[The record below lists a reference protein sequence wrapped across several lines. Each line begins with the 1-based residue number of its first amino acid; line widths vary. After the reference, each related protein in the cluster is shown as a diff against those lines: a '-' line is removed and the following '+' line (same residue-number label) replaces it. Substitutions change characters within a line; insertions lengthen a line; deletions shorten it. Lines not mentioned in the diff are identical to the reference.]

1 MLTVSLV
8 ICLAWLVYLFFDQ
21 RRQDDKA
28 YRNGMIVLTG
38 VWVLSLAISCAAM
51 LSVCRSPDP
60 MTPGGSVGLTQ
71 EINFN
76 IVTCTFAGIAILVGP
91 LGFFDEIPTRKYLE
105 KANIR
110 NGVSWLVVLT
120 AVIVLAAIPSPFA
133 GTVPVTAQ
141 RERFCSTCLS
151 ASATL
156 GEVTTADRIALQPVT
171 DTYAL
176 STKAVSLEPSVCL
189 KTVNQMVVPDSDPVK
204 WNVFGSKSCAWRAP
218 ANHTTGWVQ
227 VDLLTPKRIVMVSL
241 AGLPGRRIRTCV
253 PGGKDRGDDCTDSEA
268 SSTQDL
274 EISAS
279 ASNATGP
286 FTTLAKGTLVA
297 NEAPAVQ
304 DIYIPAVDKYRY
316 LRVRLSAQ
324 QNGTA
329 AEIATPPN
337 VATNCTIDTE
347 AWRAAL
353 NEFPELCMYG
363 WGVHLQSLD
372 VFTGAGDRADAEL

>member
-8 ICLAWLVYLFFDQ
+8 ICCVWLVYLFFDQ
-21 RRQDDKA
+21 RRQNDKA
-28 YRNGMIVLTG
+28 YRAGMIVTTG
-38 VWVLSLAISCAAM
+38 LWVLLLAISCAAM
-51 LSVCRSPDP
+51 LGVCLSPDP

-76 IVTCTFAGIAILVGP
+76 IVTCTFAGIAILFCLAFGCDST
-91 LGFFDEIPTRKYLE
+91 LGRADLKILS
-105 KANIR
+105 IR
-110 NGVSWLVVLT
+110 SGVSWLVVLT
-120 AVIVLAAIPSPFA
+120 AVIVLAASPSPFA
-133 GTVPVTAQ
+133 VAVPVTAQ

-218 ANHTTGWVQ
+218 ANFTTGWVQ

-241 AGLPGRRIRTCV
+241 AGLPGRSITKCSLYH
-253 PGGKDRGDDCTDSEA
+253 C
-268 SSTQDL
+268 SSNAESRQDF
-274 EISAS
+274 EVSAS

-286 FTTLAKGTLVA
+286 FTVLAKGTLVA
-297 NEAPAVQ
+297 TGSENLQ

-324 QNGTA
+324 QTSTA

-347 AWRAAL
+347 AWRAAG
-353 NEFPELCMYG
+353 NEFPQKCMYG

-372 VFTGAGDRADAEL
+372 VFTGAGDRADAVL

>member
-1 MLTVSLV
+1 M
-8 ICLAWLVYLFFDQ
+8 
-21 RRQDDKA
+21 
-28 YRNGMIVLTG
+28 
-38 VWVLSLAISCAAM
+38 
-51 LSVCRSPDP
+51 
-60 MTPGGSVGLTQ
+60 
-71 EINFN
+71 
-76 IVTCTFAGIAILVGP
+76 
-91 LGFFDEIPTRKYLE
+91 
-105 KANIR
+105 
-110 NGVSWLVVLT
+110 VVLT

-156 GEVTTADRIALQPVT
+156 GEVTTKDRIALQPSVWSPLNPVIYK
-171 DTYAL
+171 YAL

-218 ANHTTGWVQ
+218 ANFTTGWVQ

-253 PGGKDRGDDCTDSEA
+253 SGGKDRGDDCTDSEA

-286 FTTLAKGTLVA
+286 FTVLAKGTLVA
-297 NEAPAVQ
+297 TGSENLQ

-324 QNGTA
+324 QTSTA

-347 AWRAAL
+347 AWRAAG
-353 NEFPELCMYG
+353 NEFPEKCMYG

-372 VFTGAGDRADAEL
+372 VFTGAGDRADAVL